1 MTEIT
6 VTPAEK
12 RLILTASMLVLLLG
26 ALDQT
31 IVSTAMPRIIEQLRG
46 LEMYAWVT
54 TAYMLTSTVAVPIYG
69 KLSDMFGRKPI
80 LIAGIAL
87 FLTGSVLCGMSGEF
101 GALPLLGGG
110 MTQLVV
116 FRAVQGLGGGALMTS
131 AFAIIAD
138 LYPPRERGKMFGLF
152 GAVFGMATLIGPF
165 IGGFFTDHGTVTL
178 FGHEIAG
185 WRWVFY
191 VNLPLG
197 MLALFMILRRMPVMR
212 HRGGGRVDYIGAAL
226 VVTTFTPLLLALSLG
241 GTSYAWDSPRIIG
254 LLVASGVSL
263 ALFLWVE
270 SRTEDAIL
278 PLRLFRIHTFR
289 VAALGS
295 FVVNMAFLGVV
306 MFMPLYMQV
315 VQGINATESGL
326 ALLPLMGA
334 LIVSTTISGR
344 WVTRTGR
351 YKPLMVG
358 GGVILLVGVISL
370 TGIRSDTST
379 LDLAWRLA
387 ITGIGL
393 GPAQSLFNLVIQN
406 SVPAPDLGTA
416 TSMSQFSRQLGATVG
431 VAIFGTFLTHSLT
444 DELPKHTPLLPGMTE
459 HRIDL
464 SHAQTQAMNE
474 EQIRANVNT
483 ALDETY
489 TVVQRAYH
497 RDERAVAEIMSDPR
511 LPEDVKAALRDGGI
525 QARIHR
531 KLEERA
537 SQVEAEIRSG
547 EAGRDRL
554 LASEDLSQ
562 QLKEQLANIPERAL
576 QDARL
581 SGEVAILFRDAILA
595 QERDLVAHATERT
608 LLLIKDAMRAYAE
621 QLVVDTSR
629 GIKEAF
635 SVSVADMLRRSVWIV
650 ALGLAI
656 ILFIPEIPLRGREA
670 PPAEA

>member
-1 MTEIT
+1 
-6 VTPAEK
+6 
-12 RLILTASMLVLLLG
+12 MLVLLLG

-80 LIAGIAL
+80 LIVGIFL
-87 FLTGSVLCGMSGEF
+87 FLSGSALCGMSGEF
-101 GALPLLGGG
+101 GDLPLLGSG
-110 MTQLVV
+110 MTQLVI

-152 GAVFGMATLIGPF
+152 GAVFGLATIIGPF

-178 FGHEIAG
+178 FGHEVAG

-197 MLALFMILRRMPVMR
+197 LLALFMILRRMPVMR
-212 HRGGGRVDYIGAAL
+212 HRGGGRVDYVGAAL

-241 GTSYAWDSPRIIG
+241 GTRYPWDSPRIVG
-254 LLVASGVSL
+254 LFLASGLSL
-263 ALFLWVE
+263 SLLLWVE
-270 SRTEDAIL
+270 SRTSDAIL
-278 PLRLFRIHTFR
+278 PLRLFGIRTFR
-289 VAALGS
+289 IAALGS

-315 VQGINATESGL
+315 VQGINATQSGL

-344 WVTRTGR
+344 LVTRTGR
-351 YKPLMVG
+351 YKPFMVG
-358 GGVILLVGVISL
+358 GGVVLLVGVIAL

-379 LDLAWRLA
+379 LDLGWRLA

-406 SVPAPDLGTA
+406 SVPMQDLGTA

-444 DELPKHTPLLPGMTE
+444 EELPKHTPLLPGMTE

-464 SHAQTQAMNE
+464 SHAQTQAMDQ
-474 EQIRANVNT
+474 EQIRASVGK
-483 ALDETY
+483 ALDDRYAIVE
-489 TVVQRAYH
+489 RAYH
-497 RDERAVAEIMSDPR
+497 QDARAIAEIMADTR
-511 LPEDVKAALRDGGI
+511 LPEDVKSALRDGGI
-525 QARIHR
+525 QGRIHR
-531 KLEERA
+531 KLEQSA
-537 SQVEAEIRSG
+537 AHVEAELKSG

-554 LASEDLSQ
+554 LASGELSP
-562 QLKEQLANIPERAL
+562 QLKEQLANIPLRAL
-576 QDARL
+576 RDPHL
-581 SGEVAILFRDAILA
+581 SAEVATLFRDSILA
-595 QERDLVAHATERT
+595 QEDALVARTTERT
-608 LLLIKDAMRAYAE
+608 LLLIKDVMRAYAE
-621 QLVVDTSR
+621 QLIVRTSQ

-635 SVSVADMLRRSVWIV
+635 SASIADMLRRSVWIV

-656 ILFIPEIPLRGREA
+656 VLFIPEIPLRGRA
-670 PPAEA
+670 PPSTSSQSS